1 MKLYNICAG
10 RERGEGAL
18 RISCTFPPRIPNESA
33 AQIGNETKSPSP
45 KKGESVR
52 GFTEKGIGLPI
63 DPLPILSPIHKKA
76 K

>member
-10 RERGEGAL
+10 RERGEGAP
-18 RISCTFPPRIPNESA
+18 RISCAFPHGFRMKVLLKSGMRNKA
-33 AQIGNETKSPSP
+33 ASP

-52 GFTEKGIGLPI
+52 GFTQKGTGLPI
-63 DPLPILSPIHKKA
+63 DPLPILSPTHKKA